1 MLGVLECFL
10 ENMNWGFCAEL
21 GQCLGGG
28 GGARWVVESSC
39 KVGPVLLVGPGTH
52 RCKPGV

>member
-28 GGARWVVESSC
+28 GARCVVESSC